1 MILTI
6 KIIFACKQY
15 VNLAATRHKRGEV
28 GWGWG
33 RVMERDGTETLTV
46 AIHNMQ
52 ALITGPEMRDE
63 AVDSRFVSKVS
74 IFNRLLY
81 RQRVE
86 CSSPDCKERID
97 LSLNITYTPV
107 YNYSKVIVKRATLV
121 ENFPP

>member
-1 MILTI
+1 
-6 KIIFACKQY
+6 
-15 VNLAATRHKRGEV
+15 
-28 GWGWG
+28 
-33 RVMERDGTETLTV
+33 MERDGTETLTV

-52 ALITGPEMRDE
+52 TLITGPEMRDE

-107 YNYSKVIVKRATLV
+107 YNYSKVIVKRATLI

>member
-74 IFNRLLY
+74 ISIGYYIANESSALLPT
-81 RQRVE
+81 VK
-86 CSSPDCKERID
+86 KESICR
-97 LSLNITYTPV
+97 
-107 YNYSKVIVKRATLV
+107 
-121 ENFPP
+121 